1 MQTFQLLV
9 IDPPVWLIKAMDKL
23 RRWFLWNNDELAPG
37 SKCLVSWDSVC
48 RPREFGGLGIPN
60 LQRVGTALRVR
71 WIWQDWMETDKPWQG
86 LPMAADAKATD
97 LFNAAVRFILGD
109 GQRIKFWLDPWL
121 EGTSL
126 TTSAPDLFRSCTMKR
141 LTVSEA
147 LTNGK
152 WIRHFKHNLQQPAL
166 F

>member
-1 MQTFQLLV
+1 
-9 IDPPVWLIKAMDKL
+9 
-23 RRWFLWNNDELAPG
+23 
-37 SKCLVSWDSVC
+37 
-48 RPREFGGLGIPN
+48 
-60 LQRVGTALRVR
+60 
-71 WIWQDWMETDKPWQG
+71 
-86 LPMAADAKATD
+86 MAADAKAKD
-97 LFNAAVRFILGD
+97 LFNVAVRFILGD